1 MSYSDEHIGLAAEY
15 VLGTLD
21 TLERVQVETMMTV
34 DSGFRDLVLGWE
46 GKLGELHGMVGPI
59 EPPAHVWNHIHAVIN
74 GREPPHRPDVA
85 ATAATET
92 VAAETAG
99 IAESV
104 EAEDAALAPTD
115 APSTPDVADE
125 PAPAPSV
132 ANAILEAAAGPKP
145 SAALAPPPPVNDR
158 MPVRTSREAVSL
170 VRSARR
176 WRSVAGL
183 TTAIAACA
191 GAFLAVERYRPELVP
206 PQLRVPPKVEVVKV
220 EAPAPAATPA
230 QAGQLVAL
238 LQKDTAYPGFILTFD
253 AAARTLT
260 VRRLMAQVEQGKSHE
275 LWLIS
280 NKTAAPKSL
289 GLVGMTDFTAQP
301 SIAEFDS
308 ETVQSAV
315 YAVTVEPAGGSPTGA
330 PTSAPVFAG
339 RLIEVVPPSAR

>member
-1 MSYSDEHIGLAAEY
+1 MSYSEEHIGLAAEY

-59 EPPAHVWNHIHAVIN
+59 EPPAHVWDHIHAVIN
-74 GREPPHRPDVA
+74 GREPPQRPDIPAMSA
-85 ATAATET
+85 AAAGS
-92 VAAETAG
+92 ADSAEADGTT
-99 IAESV
+99 
-104 EAEDAALAPTD
+104 LAPTD
-115 APSTPDVADE
+115 S
-125 PAPAPSV
+125 PSV
-132 ANAILEAAAGPKP
+132 PEAAASVTTVEEGAA
-145 SAALAPPPPVNDR
+145 SAATESKPVTPTVVPPRPVNDQAAVKS
-158 MPVRTSREAVSL
+158 PREVASL
-170 VRSARR
+170 VRGRRR

-183 TTAIAACA
+183 MTAIALCA
-191 GAFLAVERYRPELVP
+191 GGLLAVERYQPELLP
-206 PQLRVPPKVEVVKV
+206 AQLRLPPKIEVVKV
-220 EAPAPAATPA
+220 ETPAPPPPPAAAPA

-260 VRRLMAQVEQGKSHE
+260 VRRLMAQVEQGKSYE

-339 RLIEVVPPSAR
+339 RLIEVVPASAR